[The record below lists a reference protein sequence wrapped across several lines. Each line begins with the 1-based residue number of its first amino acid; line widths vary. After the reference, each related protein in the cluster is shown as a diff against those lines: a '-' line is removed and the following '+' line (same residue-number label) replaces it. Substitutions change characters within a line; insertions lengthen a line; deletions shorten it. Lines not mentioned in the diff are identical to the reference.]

1 MSYLASS
8 RSLLRNSR
16 AVVRLPTTIARTFS
30 STTPNMAMTEAQT
43 AIVKSTAPILKEHG
57 TTITTVFYK
66 SMLGA
71 HPELRNVFNLSNQ
84 RSGAQQKALANAVLA
99 YATHI
104 DELQKLGP
112 AVERIAQKHV
122 SLGVTPDQYAIVGEH
137 LIKAIATVLGDG
149 LTPEVA
155 DAWVAA
161 YGQLADIFV
170 KREGDL
176 YDQAGDWRGWR
187 KFRIDR
193 RQQESNTV
201 TSFYLKP
208 AEGDTSGPLPP
219 FLPGQYVSVRVRV
232 PEYGDVWQCR
242 QYSMSEAPQGDHYR
256 ISVKR
261 ERAAEDA
268 GATSADHPGVV
279 SNILHDKF
287 QVGDEIEITYP
298 RGEFFID
305 VNDATKA
312 DAPLVLLSAGVGVT
326 PLTSILDAV
335 LAGPESKMTK
345 RPIRWVHAARRT
357 DQMAFAAHIKKVTAD
372 NANVKSKVFLNTVVE
387 GEEQGRAYDFK
398 GRLDLDVLDGAQ
410 DLGLNSKETDYFV
423 CGPQAF
429 MVEVLHKLEALGVE
443 RARVRLELFGTGDA
457 EDL

>member
-16 AVVRLPTTIARTFS
+16 AAVRLPTIARTFS
-30 STTPNMAMTEAQT
+30 STTPNMALTEAQT

-66 SMLGA
+66 SMIGA
-71 HPELRNVFNLSNQ
+71 HPELRNIFNLSNQ
-84 RSGAQQKALANAVLA
+84 RTGAQQKALANAVLA

-155 DAWVAA
+155 EAWTAA
-161 YGQLADIFV
+161 YGQLADVFV
-170 KREGDL
+170 QREGTL
-176 YDQAGDWRGWR
+176 YDEAGQWRGWR
-187 KFRIDR
+187 RFRIDR
-193 RQQESNTV
+193 REQESSTV

-208 AEGDTSGPLPP
+208 AEGDTSAPLPR
-219 FLPGQYVSVRVRV
+219 FLPGQYVSLRVRV
-232 PEYGDVWQCR
+232 PELDNVWQCR
-242 QYSMSEAPQGDHYR
+242 QYSMSEAPRGDHYR

-261 ERAAEDA
+261 EGSAEALAA
-268 GATSADHPGVV
+268 GGDHPGVV
-279 SNILHDKF
+279 SNLLHDKY
-287 QVGDEIEITYP
+287 QVGDEVEVTFP

-305 VNDATKA
+305 INDATKA

-326 PLTSILDAV
+326 PLTSILDSV

-345 RPIRWVHAARRT
+345 RPIRWIHAARRT

-372 NANVKSKVFLNTVVE
+372 NANVTSKVFLNDVVE
-387 GEEQGRAYDFK
+387 GEEQGNAYDFK
-398 GRLDLDVLDGAQ
+398 GKLDLDALNKVE
-410 DLGLNSKETDYFV
+410 DLGLDTKDTDYFV
-423 CGPQAF
+423 CGPQAW
-429 MVEVLHKLEALGVE
+429 MVAVLHKLEALGVE
-443 RARVRLELFGTGDA
+443 RERVRLELFGTGDA
-457 EDL
+457 EDM

>member
-1 MSYLASS
+1 
-8 RSLLRNSR
+8 
-16 AVVRLPTTIARTFS
+16 
-30 STTPNMAMTEAQT
+30 MAMTEAQT

-57 TTITTVFYK
+57 LTITTVFYK

-71 HPELRNVFNLSNQ
+71 HPELHNVFNLSNQ
-84 RSGAQQKALANAVLA
+84 RSGAQQKSLANAVLA

-122 SLGVTPDQYAIVGEH
+122 SLGITPDQYAIVGEH

-161 YGQLADIFV
+161 YGQLADIFI

-208 AEGDTSGPLPP
+208 AEGDTTGPLPP
-219 FLPGQYVSVRVRV
+219 FLPGQYVSIRVRV

-261 ERAAEDA
+261 ERAAETPA
-268 GATSADHPGVV
+268 PRPPITRASCPTFCTTSPKLADG
-279 SNILHDKF
+279 IK
-287 QVGDEIEITYP
+287 ITYP
-298 RGEFFID
+298 GRRGSPSRS
-305 VNDATKA
+305 TSPQRPRP
-312 DAPLVLLSAGVGVT
+312 PLVLLSRRCGCHAHDLHPRLG
-326 PLTSILDAV
+326 PRR
-335 LAGPESKMTK
+335 PESKMTSAPSAGP
-345 RPIRWVHAARRT
+345 RRRGERTRWPLP
-357 DQMAFAAHIKKVTAD
+357 AHIK
-372 NANVKSKVFLNTVVE
+372 
-387 GEEQGRAYDFK
+387 R
-398 GRLDLDVLDGAQ
+398 
-410 DLGLNSKETDYFV
+410 
-423 CGPQAF
+423 
-429 MVEVLHKLEALGVE
+429 
-443 RARVRLELFGTGDA
+443 
-457 EDL
+457 